1 MTAFV
6 GLTGGIASGKST
18 VGRLFGKLGASVV
31 DADEVAR
38 EVVERGSEGLAEIV
52 GAFGSEV
59 LDADGSLDRKRLA
72 AIVFEDAACRKQ
84 LEQITHPRIFARSMQ
99 LMAAAASR
107 GEPLAIYEAT
117 LLVEN
122 GSYRMFQALVV
133 VAASEQTQLRRVA
146 ARDGLDAAAARARMT
161 AQYPLEKK
169 VAVADYVIW
178 NDGDEAELEA
188 RTREVHAALLA
199 RFGG

>member
-18 VGRLFGKLGASVV
+18 VAKLFRALGVTVV

-52 GAFGSEV
+52 AAFGDGV
-59 LDADGSLDRKRLA
+59 LAADGTLDRKRLA
-72 AIVFEDAACRKQ
+72 AIVFEDEGARKH
-84 LEQITHPRIFARSMQ
+84 LERITHPRILARSMQ

-107 GEPLAIYEAT
+107 GEALALYEAA

-122 GSYRMFQALVV
+122 GSYKMLQALVV
-133 VAASEQTQLRRVA
+133 VAASADNQVLRVET
-146 ARDGLDAAAARARMT
+146 RDGIDEAGARARMA
-161 AQYPLEKK
+161 AQVPLEQKI
-169 VAVADYVIW
+169 AVADFVIW
-178 NDGDEAELEA
+178 NDGDLAALEA

-199 RFGG
+199 RFSG